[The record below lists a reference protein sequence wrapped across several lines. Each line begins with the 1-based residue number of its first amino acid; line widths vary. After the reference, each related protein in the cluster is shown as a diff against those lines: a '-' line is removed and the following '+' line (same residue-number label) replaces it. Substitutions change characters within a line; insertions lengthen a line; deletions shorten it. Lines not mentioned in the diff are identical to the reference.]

1 MNNTPPLT
9 IVMNAGH
16 TNNPAPTIANIFH
29 NRNVPNHTQNA
40 MTAIETASH
49 IPNRHKYAFT
59 IYFFSPLIPVS
70 VTITVLLSP
79 MYTDIFSPVLLSVR
93 SIF

>member
-16 TNNPAPTIANIFH
+16 INNPAPTIASIFH
-29 NRNVPNHTQNA
+29 IRNVPNHNQNPI
-40 MTAIETASH
+40 TAANPAIH
-49 IPNRHKYAFT
+49 IHNKNKNAFA

-70 VTITVLLSP
+70 DTITVLLSP
-79 MYTDIFSPVLLSVR
+79 IYTEIFSPVLLSVK

>member
-1 MNNTPPLT
+1 MHNTPPLT

-16 TNNPAPTIANIFH
+16 INNPAPTIANIFH

-40 MTAIETASH
+40 ITAVEPASH
-49 IPNRHKYAFT
+49 IPNTHNTHKNAFA

-79 MYTDIFSPVLLSVR
+79 M
-93 SIF
+93 